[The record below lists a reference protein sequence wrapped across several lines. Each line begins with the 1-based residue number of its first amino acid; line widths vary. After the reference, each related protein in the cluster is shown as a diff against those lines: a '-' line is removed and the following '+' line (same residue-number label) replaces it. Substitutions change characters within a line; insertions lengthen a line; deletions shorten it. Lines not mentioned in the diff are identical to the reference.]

1 VNGQERD
8 LEKKSFASTGGAVKG
23 GIPGGIYVGFSGVTT
38 PEAPR
43 KPLIRV
49 LVRVGPAAAPAMSA
63 EGLTVRIIKLRFR
76 LVAPSVS
83 GPFRLHGAAP
93 QVSQDGKPVWVTRMA

>member
-1 VNGQERD
+1 MVRNET
-8 LEKKSFASTGGAVKG
+8 LKKSRSPPLEVPLRVGYPAASAWG
-23 GIPGGIYVGFSGVTT
+23 SGVTT

-43 KPLIRV
+43 KPLTRV

-76 LVAPSVS
+76 LDVPSVS
-83 GPFRLHGAAP
+83 GPFRLHGIFFALAFE
-93 QVSQDGKPVWVTRMA
+93 A

>member
-1 VNGQERD
+1 
-8 LEKKSFASTGGAVKG
+8 
-23 GIPGGIYVGFSGVTT
+23 VTT

-76 LVAPSVS
+76 LDVLPCQVLSTCAGRPLCHDAMRVAAHEPSSEEPNPARPGQVPHMASQGVS
-83 GPFRLHGAAP
+83 VER
-93 QVSQDGKPVWVTRMA
+93 TETIC